1 MIDDATKE
9 IIYRDFVDIS
19 IAVAT
24 PRGLVVPVLRN
35 CETMNYRQI
44 EMEMNELATKVKTRF
59 IISLSF
65 VYKNDQVLRPT
76 GVQGY
81 WK

>member
-35 CETMNYRQI
+35 CEAMNYKRI
-44 EMEMNELATKVKTRF
+44 EIEMNELAAKVKCLLFLT
-59 IISLSF
+59 LM
-65 VYKNDQVLRPT
+65 
-76 GVQGY
+76 
-81 WK
+81 